1 MSRLYLSPL
10 VLAALASVPM
20 PATAGPAFCAER
32 TQIAERLTT
41 AYAEQLA
48 GGGLQSSNGLIEVWT
63 TETGSTWTILMTRPD
78 GISCV
83 MATGTNWATRE
94 PAILPSG
101 VAG

>member
-1 MSRLYLSPL
+1 MSRPILT
-10 VLAALASVPM
+10 VLLGAGLAFQSL

-41 AYAEQLA
+41 AYSEQLA

-83 MATGTNWATRE
+83 MATGTNWATHE